1 MSRVFPAPLKPGDR
15 IAIVSPASAFAREE
29 FDRSRQ
35 LWSVLCFMIWH
46 GIFVEG
52 RISPKVPEPVYPVR
66 L

>member
-1 MSRVFPAPLKPGDR
+1 MSVPE
-15 IAIVSPASAFAREE
+15 SEQ